1 LEQRPDPLWRER
13 TGYSRRGAL
22 TILLVVLV
30 AVYGA
35 AIVIRPPGSCSFP
48 GAGPCGAGDSIVAS
62 VKPISALSRSACVSE
77 WRRWHGEV
85 EARAACDEGRGRA
98 WFRAVITNTG
108 SDPTAVLC
116 DVDAYR
122 ASGKRIATGVP
133 VPVWIVQDPGVMW
146 LKGHQRQVVKWFFD
160 PHDAPANIGE
170 ADRFVA
176 TCRRN
181 PSPPI

>member
-22 TILLVVLV
+22 LIVLGVLVV
-30 AVYGA
+30 VYGA
-35 AIVIRPPGSCSFP
+35 AIVVRPPGSCSLP
-48 GAGPCGAGDSIVAS
+48 GAGPCGAGAAIVAS
-62 VKPISALSRSACVSE
+62 VKPIAALTRHDCRAE
-77 WRRWHGEV
+77 WRRWHGAV
-85 EARAACDEGRGRA
+85 EARAACAEGRGRA
-98 WFRAVITNTG
+98 WFRAVVTNTG
-108 SDPTAVLC
+108 NVPVAVLC

-122 ASGKRIATGVP
+122 ASGQRIASQVP

-146 LKGHQRQVVKWFFD
+146 LKGHQREVVRWFFD

-170 ADRFVA
+170 AGRFVA
-176 TCRRN
+176 SCRRN